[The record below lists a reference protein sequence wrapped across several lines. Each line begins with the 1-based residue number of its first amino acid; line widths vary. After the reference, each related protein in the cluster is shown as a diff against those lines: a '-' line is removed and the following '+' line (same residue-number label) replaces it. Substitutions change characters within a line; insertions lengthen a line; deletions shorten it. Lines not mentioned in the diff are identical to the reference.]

1 MVSPRRLLKL
11 AALSF
16 LVFLLQS
23 IISILPPLFTAPRGS
38 RAPQRR
44 LVSRA
49 ASPVIE
55 AWLVQQERDSEYDE
69 LLRDGFS
76 RDKMF
81 RFFSRRPH
89 LILRRFYEIGQV
101 LLPAWQVW
109 TNPREGTSRGE
120 YLKGSLQKLGPVF
133 VKVGQTL
140 AQRPDIVGDEAA
152 NVLKSL
158 QSKT

>member
-1 MVSPRRLLKL
+1 MKRPPFSNASNFVMVSPRRLLKL

-76 RDKMF
+76 RDKM
-81 RFFSRRPH
+81 
-89 LILRRFYEIGQV
+89 
-101 LLPAWQVW
+101 LLVCISP
-109 TNPREGTSRGE
+109 
-120 YLKGSLQKLGPVF
+120 
-133 VKVGQTL
+133 
-140 AQRPDIVGDEAA
+140 
-152 NVLKSL
+152 NVLNVFL
-158 QSKT
+158 L